1 MAVAPP
7 PLGDRCSAGIDLVD
21 IHRVVEMLARR
32 EEQALHKLLT
42 PAEREFVLA
51 QPVPA
56 RHFAA
61 RIAAKEAVYK
71 ALQSLPDARGVGWQ
85 EIEVLRSVEGR
96 PSVKLHGL
104 AAELDRTQGPLIIE
118 LSLSHSEMTAGAVAV
133 VGVSR

>member
-1 MAVAPP
+1 MNV
-7 PLGDRCSAGIDLVD
+7 LGVGIDLVD
-21 IHRVVEMLARR
+21 IHRVVEMLVRR

-133 VGVSR
+133 VGVAR

>member
-1 MAVAPP
+1 MNV
-7 PLGDRCSAGIDLVD
+7 LGVGIDLVD
-21 IHRVVEMLARR
+21 IHRVVEMLDRR

-71 ALQSLPDARGVGWQ
+71 ALQSLPGARGVGWQ

-104 AAELDRTQGPLIIE
+104 AEELDRAQGPLIIE

-133 VGVSR
+133 VGVAR

>member
-1 MAVAPP
+1 MNV
-7 PLGDRCSAGIDLVD
+7 LGVGIDLVD
-21 IHRVVEMLARR
+21 IHRVVEMLDRR
-32 EEQALHKLLT
+32 EEQALQKLLT

-71 ALQSLPDARGVGWQ
+71 ALQSLPEARGVGWQ

-96 PSVKLHGL
+96 PSVRLHGL

-133 VGVSR
+133 VGVAR

>member
-1 MAVAPP
+1 MNV
-7 PLGDRCSAGIDLVD
+7 LGVGIDLVD

-133 VGVSR
+133 VGVAR

>member
-1 MAVAPP
+1 MNV
-7 PLGDRCSAGIDLVD
+7 LGVGIDLVD
-21 IHRVVEMLARR
+21 IHRVVEMLDRR

-71 ALQSLPDARGVGWQ
+71 ALQSLPEARGVGWQ

-96 PSVKLHGL
+96 PSVRLHGL

-133 VGVSR
+133 VGVAR

>member
-1 MAVAPP
+1 MNV
-7 PLGDRCSAGIDLVD
+7 LGVGIDLVD
-21 IHRVVEMLARR
+21 IHRVIEMLERR

-71 ALQSLPDARGVGWQ
+71 ALQSLPGARGVGWQ

-96 PSVKLHGL
+96 PSVRLHGL
-104 AAELDRTQGPLIIE
+104 AEELDRSQGPLLIE

-133 VGVSR
+133 VGVAR

>member
-1 MAVAPP
+1 MNV
-7 PLGDRCSAGIDLVD
+7 LGVGIDLVD
-21 IHRVVEMLARR
+21 IHRVVEMLERR

-133 VGVSR
+133 VGVAR

>member
-1 MAVAPP
+1 MVVEHRSMNV
-7 PLGDRCSAGIDLVD
+7 LGVGIDLVD
-21 IHRVVEMLARR
+21 IHRVAEMLDRR

-42 PAEREFVLA
+42 AEERAFVLA

-85 EIEVLRSVEGR
+85 DIEVLRSVHGR
-96 PSVKLHGL
+96 PSIKLHG
-104 AAELDRTQGPLIIE
+104 AAEELDRTQGPLIIE

-133 VGVSR
+133 VGVAR

>member
-1 MAVAPP
+1 MNV
-7 PLGDRCSAGIDLVD
+7 LGVGIDLVD
-21 IHRVVEMLARR
+21 IHRVVEMLDRR
-32 EEQALHKLLT
+32 EEQALQKLLT

-96 PSVKLHGL
+96 PSVRLHGL

-133 VGVSR
+133 VGVAR

>member
-1 MAVAPP
+1 MNV
-7 PLGDRCSAGIDLVD
+7 LGVGIDLVD
-21 IHRVVEMLARR
+21 IHRVAEMLERR

-42 PAEREFVLA
+42 PEERAFVLA

-71 ALQSLPDARGVGWQ
+71 ALQALPDARGVGWQ
-85 EIEVLRSVEGR
+85 DIEVLRSVHGR
-96 PSVKLHGL
+96 PSVKLHGV
-104 AAELDRTQGPLIIE
+104 AEELDRTQGPLIIE

-133 VGVSR
+133 VGVAK

>member
-1 MAVAPP
+1 MNV
-7 PLGDRCSAGIDLVD
+7 LGVGIDLVD
-21 IHRVVEMLARR
+21 IHRVVEMLGRR

-42 PAEREFVLA
+42 AAEREFVLA

-85 EIEVLRSVEGR
+85 DIEVLRSVHGR
-96 PSVKLHGL
+96 PSIKLHGI
-104 AAELDRTQGPLIIE
+104 AEELDRRLGPLVIE

-133 VGVSR
+133 VGVAR

>member
-1 MAVAPP
+1 MNV
-7 PLGDRCSAGIDLVD
+7 LGVGIDLVD
-21 IHRVVEMLARR
+21 IHRVVELLERR

-133 VGVSR
+133 VGVAR

>member
-1 MAVAPP
+1 MNV
-7 PLGDRCSAGIDLVD
+7 LGVGIDLVD
-21 IHRVVEMLARR
+21 IHRVVEMLDRR

-71 ALQSLPDARGVGWQ
+71 ALQSLPEARGVGWQ
-85 EIEVLRSVEGR
+85 DIEVLRSVHGR

-104 AAELDRTQGPLIIE
+104 AEELDRAQGPLIIE

-133 VGVSR
+133 VGVAR

>member
-1 MAVAPP
+1 MNV
-7 PLGDRCSAGIDLVD
+7 LGVGIDLVD
-21 IHRVVEMLARR
+21 IHRVIEMLERR

-71 ALQSLPDARGVGWQ
+71 ALQSLPGARGVGWQ

-104 AAELDRTQGPLIIE
+104 AEELDRAQGPLIIE

-133 VGVSR
+133 VGVAR

>member
-1 MAVAPP
+1 MNV
-7 PLGDRCSAGIDLVD
+7 LGVGIDLVD
-21 IHRVVEMLARR
+21 IHRVVEMLDRR

-96 PSVKLHGL
+96 PSVRLHGL

-133 VGVSR
+133 VGVAR

>member
-1 MAVAPP
+1 MNV
-7 PLGDRCSAGIDLVD
+7 LGVGIDLVD
-21 IHRVVEMLARR
+21 IHRVVEMLERR

>member
-1 MAVAPP
+1 MNV
-7 PLGDRCSAGIDLVD
+7 LGVGIDLVD
-21 IHRVVEMLARR
+21 IHRVVEMLDRR

-42 PAEREFVLA
+42 PAEREFVMA

-71 ALQSLPDARGVGWQ
+71 ALQSLPNARGVGWQ

-104 AAELDRTQGPLIIE
+104 AEELDRTQGPLIIE

-133 VGVSR
+133 VGVAR

>member
-1 MAVAPP
+1 MNV
-7 PLGDRCSAGIDLVD
+7 LGVGIDLVD
-21 IHRVVEMLARR
+21 IHRVVEMLDRR

-42 PAEREFVLA
+42 ADEREFVLA

-85 EIEVLRSVEGR
+85 DIEVLRSVHGR
-96 PSVKLHGL
+96 PSVKLHGI
-104 AAELDRTQGPLIIE
+104 AAELDRARGPLIIE

-133 VGVSR
+133 VGVAR